1 MKLSQLTCH
10 GVWKSQKKS
19 HSSLRAKRAK
29 FTFWVDKN
37 SSKMPKN
44 VNFGQFLKNVT
55 FWVIF
60 KHCAVSMF
68 FFRLSR
74 ASAGW
79 TQEQKNVKR
88 KGYLFPREEMFIDS
102 SPNAIFCLLRFF
114 PRQRWPLATK
124 NLSIMATLKNK
135 IQFGFNF
142 IISWQIHLC
151 FGESS
156 R

>member
-1 MKLSQLTCH
+1 MSILP
-10 GVWKSQKKS
+10 V
-19 HSSLRAKRAK
+19 
-29 FTFWVDKN
+29 FKN
-37 SSKMPKN
+37 A
-44 VNFGQFLKNVT
+44 T

-142 IISWQIHLC
+142 IVSWQIHLC

-156 R
+156 DKSDILGNISQDMKCGNTTKMMHF

>member
-1 MKLSQLTCH
+1 MSICP
-10 GVWKSQKKS
+10 V
-19 HSSLRAKRAK
+19 
-29 FTFWVDKN
+29 FKN
-37 SSKMPKN
+37 A
-44 VNFGQFLKNVT
+44 T

-114 PRQRWPLATK
+114 PRLRWPQHNG
-124 NLSIMATLKNK
+124 NLQEQNSIWLQLHYLVTNSFVFWWKLQIRRKSWEIFPK
-135 IQFGFNF
+135 IWNVGTQQKWCTFKHMQFQVHYAVANTYHS
-142 IISWQIHLC
+142 I
-151 FGESS
+151 
-156 R
+156 

>member
-1 MKLSQLTCH
+1 M
-10 GVWKSQKKS
+10 
-19 HSSLRAKRAK
+19 
-29 FTFWVDKN
+29 
-37 SSKMPKN
+37 
-44 VNFGQFLKNVT
+44 
-55 FWVIF
+55 IF

-156 R
+156 DKTEILGKMWEHNKNDALLNICNFRFIMLLQTHITVFKNPS

>member
-1 MKLSQLTCH
+1 MRL
-10 GVWKSQKKS
+10 
-19 HSSLRAKRAK
+19 
-29 FTFWVDKN
+29 
-37 SSKMPKN
+37 
-44 VNFGQFLKNVT
+44 FG
-55 FWVIF
+55 VIF

-114 PRQRWPLATK
+114 PRLRWPLATK

-156 R
+156 DKTEILGNISQDMKCGNTTKMMHF